1 MEEVEEHLRQ
11 THSDIFRETEL
22 GNCKNLMIPETPQ
35 VQFNM
40 KEPTLVQLTEI
51 VRKARSK
58 SAPGYS
64 GTSYKVYKKCPLLL
78 GRLYKLIKVVWRQQK
93 IPECWQCAE
102 GCLIP
107 KEENSRHIKQFC
119 TIALLSVEGKIF
131 FSLMSQR
138 MTAYM
143 LENNYLDVSV
153 QKDNRGCLEH
163 TSVLTQLIKEARD
176 NKGELS
182 VVWLD
187 LINASI
193 PHKLV
198 AETLNRYH
206 VPNEIQNM
214 LAQCY
219 ERFYIRFNVGERTT
233 NWQRL
238 EKGIITGCTISVI
251 IFASAVNLIVKS
263 AEKECK
269 GPWTDEI
276 RYQTTTSENFY
287 G

>member
-1 MEEVEEHLRQ
+1 
-11 THSDIFRETEL
+11 
-22 GNCKNLMIPETPQ
+22 
-35 VQFNM
+35 
-40 KEPTLVQLTEI
+40 
-51 VRKARSK
+51 
-58 SAPGYS
+58 
-64 GTSYKVYKKCPLLL
+64 
-78 GRLYKLIKVVWRQQK
+78 
-93 IPECWQCAE
+93 
-102 GCLIP
+102 
-107 KEENSRHIKQFC
+107 
-119 TIALLSVEGKIF
+119 
-131 FSLMSQR
+131 

-153 QKDNRGCLEH
+153 QKGGIPGFVGCLEL

-187 LINASI
+187 LTNSYGSI
-193 PHKLV
+193 PHKLIT
-198 AETLNRYH
+198 ETLSRYH

-214 LAQCY
+214 LAQYY
-219 ERFYIRFNVGERTT
+219 ERFNVGERTT

-269 GPWTDEI
+269 GLLMRSGI
-276 RYQTTTSENFY
+276 RQPPVKAFMDGLTLATQFTVQTRWLLKSLEMLIK
-287 G
+287 